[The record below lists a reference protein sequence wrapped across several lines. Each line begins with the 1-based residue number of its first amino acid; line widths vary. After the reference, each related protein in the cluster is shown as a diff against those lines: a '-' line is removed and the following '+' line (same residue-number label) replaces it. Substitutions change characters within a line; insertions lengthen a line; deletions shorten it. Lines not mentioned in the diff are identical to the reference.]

1 MPMRKLL
8 TSLIALVT
16 VLISIFPKPFST
28 KASLR
33 KSPTRICAPGEIIV
47 KLKASV
53 NELTSYGEQE
63 SRQLLLARELGE
75 QIGSASAERLI
86 EHAPNEHLRNI
97 ISRHGLDRTFVMKF
111 DPDSDLSLVISKLM
125 ASGAV
130 EYAEPNYL
138 IKPGDFVP
146 DDPYFDQQWGLRN
159 LGIGVDGNSSTL
171 GADIK
176 AVDAWAITTG
186 SPNVIVA
193 VTDTGVDINHP
204 DLAPNIYTNPREIPG
219 NGIDDDGNGYVDD
232 VHGYNTAEQN
242 GDVSDVL
249 GHGTQV
255 AGIIAAVTNNHMGIS
270 GVSQSKLLP
279 VKFYKRTGPNPDDVD
294 GTVADAA
301 RAIIYSIAAGASI
314 INASWSTLLLV
325 GEVPESSARALEDAV
340 RASNDAGVLLVCI
353 AGNEGFNNDY
363 SAVYPGH
370 YGLPNQIV
378 VAASDYNDEI
388 WRDYFRII
396 SGFGPK
402 TVHLA
407 APGVSIFTTKA
418 RGNCRYCSDSDK
430 PEDWY
435 THERRS
441 GTSYSAAFV
450 SGVAALVKSK
460 YPEASATV
468 IRNRILQGVDV
479 IDGLRNYVVTS
490 GRLNAL
496 GALTVQLS
504 ITPPIL
510 RRVKYKAGPEK
521 LLLFGD
527 HMQRGAEVLIDDKSY
542 PTSSSGDDL
551 SLLIARVPASTL
563 PIGTTVLI
571 RLRNPDGGLSAP
583 ISFSR

>member
-1 MPMRKLL
+1 VPSNDEESGQL
-8 TSLIALVT
+8 
-16 VLISIFPKPFST
+16 
-28 KASLR
+28 AS
-33 KSPTRICAPGEIIV
+33 
-47 KLKASV
+47 
-53 NELTSYGEQE
+53 
-63 SRQLLLARELGE
+63 ARELGE
-75 QIGSASAERLI
+75 QIGAASAEQLI
-86 EHAPNEHLRNI
+86 ERVPNERLRNI
-97 ISRHGLDRTFVMKF
+97 ISRHGLDRIFVMRF
-111 DPDSDLSLVISKLM
+111 DPDSDLNSIISKLL

-138 IKPGDFVP
+138 VKPGAIVP
-146 DDPYFDQQWGLRN
+146 DDPYFDRQWGLMN
-159 LGIGVDGNSSTL
+159 LGIGVDGNPSTL

-176 AVDAWAITTG
+176 AADAWAITTG
-186 SPNVIVA
+186 SSNVIVA
-193 VTDTGVDINHP
+193 VTDTGVDIDHP

-255 AGIIAAVTNNHMGIS
+255 AGIIAAVTNNHIGIS

-279 VKFYKRTGPNPDDVD
+279 VKFFKRTGPNPEDVE

-301 RAIIYSIAAGASI
+301 RAIVYSIAAGASI
-314 INASWSTLLLV
+314 INASWTTLLLV
-325 GEVPESSARALEDAV
+325 GEVPESSIRALEDAV
-340 RASNDAGVLLVCI
+340 RASNAAGVLLVCI
-353 AGNEGFNNDY
+353 AGNDGFNNDY

-396 SGFGPK
+396 SGFGPR

-407 APGVSIFTTKA
+407 APGVSIFTTRA
-418 RGNCRYCSDSDK
+418 RGDCADCSTSDK

-435 THERRS
+435 THNRKN

-460 YPEASATV
+460 YPQASATT
-468 IRNRILQGVDV
+468 IRNRILNGVDV
-479 IDGLRNYVVTS
+479 IDGLRSYVVTS

-504 ITPPIL
+504 ITPPSL
-510 RRVKYKAGPEK
+510 RKVKYKAGSEK
-521 LLLFGD
+521 LLMFGD
-527 HMQRGAEVLIDDKSY
+527 GMQRGAEVLIDDKSY
-542 PTSSSGDDL
+542 PTSPNGDDL
-551 SLLIARVPASTL
+551 SLLVARVPASAL

-583 ISFSR
+583 IYFSR